1 MHSKSIICLVGMMG
15 VGKTTIGSRLAKKL
29 GYYFIDSDQEI
40 EDIEAISIN
49 EIFATKGEA
58 YFRELEQNFI
68 IDNLQRDEKIV
79 FSLGGGAFINEK
91 TRSAIKSKATSI
103 WLEASIDE
111 IYARLSKKKNRP
123 LINQNQDTR
132 NIIIDLLKAR
142 ESIYRMAD
150 FNIDTGGK
158 ACSKIIK
165 EIFEK
170 LGFEYKVQ
178 GD

>member
-1 MHSKSIICLVGMMG
+1 MNSKSIICLVGMMG

-49 EIFATKGEA
+49 EIFATKGES
-58 YFRELEQNFI
+58 YFRELEKNFI

-91 TRSAIKSKATSI
+91 TRLAIKSKATSI
-103 WLEASIDE
+103 WLKASTDE

-123 LINQNQDTR
+123 LINQAHDKK

-142 ESIYRMAD
+142 ESIYQMAD
-150 FNIDTGGK
+150 FNIDTSGK
-158 ACSKIIK
+158 ACGKIIK

-170 LGFEYKVQ
+170 LDFEYKDQ
-178 GD
+178 SE

>member
-58 YFRELEQNFI
+58 YFRELERNFI

-91 TRSAIKSKATSI
+91 TRSVIKSKATSI
-103 WLEASIDE
+103 WLKASIDE
-111 IYARLSKKKNRP
+111 IYTRLSKKKNRP
-123 LINQNQDTR
+123 LINQAQDKK
-132 NIIIDLLKAR
+132 NIITDLLKTR
-142 ESIYRMAD
+142 ESIYQLAD
-150 FNIDTGGK
+150 FSIDTSGK
-158 ACSKIIK
+158 ACGKIIK

-170 LGFEYKVQ
+170 LDFEYKDQ